1 MLSNLI
7 PTTGTAEQI
16 EDAAFGFLQDSDGRE
31 LARAVEDERGV
42 VCLDIGHAPANAGAL
57 TPTPETPPN
66 TADAAAA
73 QPAALPCST
82 RAPPS

>member
-42 VCLDIGHAPANAGAL
+42 VCLDIGQMTNSDAYGAL
-57 TPTPETPPN
+57 VHIQEYLTPDVFKAYVKE
-66 TADAAAA
+66 
-73 QPAALPCST
+73 LKS
-82 RAPPS
+82 